1 MFDIGGK
8 IVFRGCQKIG
18 AMMYVRASRTVL
30 SETLASGVDG
40 IVLYKKERFSLPE
53 IRYVES
59 EMAAKMNTG

>member
-1 MFDIGGK
+1 
-8 IVFRGCQKIG
+8 
-18 AMMYVRASRTVL
+18 MYVRASRTVL

-53 IRYVES
+53 IRYGES